1 MNRTML
7 LLSRFP
13 VRHALAVAAALMLAA
28 CAHQVEKGPRAELA
42 MPQVWAESSAAT
54 EALQAQWWQGF
65 GSTELAQLIDEA
77 QRSSPDLITAAERVR
92 QAEVAVGIAGASLF
106 PSVNVSGSTST
117 RRTDGRNISATTTES
132 TGVSLGVS
140 YEIDLWGRLSAGRQS
155 AEASLRASQYD
166 LETARLSLTTGVAN
180 AYFQVLATR
189 VRLKV
194 ARDNLDIAERVL
206 RVVDARYRN
215 GAASELDLTRQRSTV
230 LSLRAAL
237 LPLETQERQT
247 LSALALLLG
256 RPPQGPNGESMAVAT
271 ASLDSLAVPAVSAGL
286 PSQLLTR
293 RPDLASAEAQLAA
306 ADADVAAAR
315 AALLPS
321 IQLSGSAGVAT
332 AALLSLSNPAA
343 SVGLS
348 ASIVQT
354 LFDGGRLRGQ
364 VQLSESQRRV
374 LVETYRQAVYTAL
387 KEVNDALGN
396 AERNRKQEEVQTAIR
411 DENERSLRLAATRYR
426 EGADDLLTVLDAQR
440 SLFSAQDQLAQLRLA
455 RLTSALD
462 VFKALGGG
470 WELPAGNAAV
480 AARSGS

>member
-1 MNRTML
+1 
-7 LLSRFP
+7 
-13 VRHALAVAAALMLAA
+13 
-28 CAHQVEKGPRAELA
+28 
-42 MPQVWAESSAAT
+42 
-54 EALQAQWWQGF
+54 
-65 GSTELAQLIDEA
+65 
-77 QRSSPDLITAAERVR
+77 
-92 QAEVAVGIAGASLF
+92 
-106 PSVNVSGSTST
+106 
-117 RRTDGRNISATTTES
+117 
-132 TGVSLGVS
+132 
-140 YEIDLWGRLSAGRQS
+140 
-155 AEASLRASQYD
+155 
-166 LETARLSLTTGVAN
+166 
-180 AYFQVLATR
+180 
-189 VRLKV
+189 
-194 ARDNLDIAERVL
+194 
-206 RVVDARYRN
+206 
-215 GAASELDLTRQRSTV
+215 
-230 LSLRAAL
+230 
-237 LPLETQERQT
+237 
-247 LSALALLLG
+247 
-256 RPPQGPNGESMAVAT
+256 
-271 ASLDSLAVPAVSAGL
+271 VSAGL

-343 SVGLS
+343 SIGLS

-396 AERNRKQEEVQTAIR
+396 AERNRKQEELQTAIR

-480 AARSGS
+480 AARSGG